1 MSPTASLTALSA
13 IFIDEIYLLFQHE
26 YSANFLFT
34 LWKRVRK
41 YGAYATGITQN
52 VDDLLQSHTARTMLA
67 NSEFLIMLN
76 QASTDRIELAKLLN
90 ISDLQLSYITNV
102 DAGHG
107 LIKVGSSLVPFA
119 NKFPK
124 NTKLYKLMTTKPGDK
139 NFWEKHKTVSFDTLT
154 DRQTYEVI
162 AVFKTVVYTDSPD
175 SFKYYH
181 FINAETDEDFTAY
194 VEKCKELSLYDTGV
208 TAKYGDKLL
217 TLSTCEYSRTN
228 GRLVV
233 VAKLI
238 NE

>member
-1 MSPTASLTALSA
+1 MTNNFTPAKAGQQRNRLSKEEYADKMKAEKEAVYQMADETAKAIVSDPEKFKAFLDILNRITQNRAKGKQTF

-124 NTKLYKLMTTKPGDK
+124 NTKLYKLMTTKPG
-139 NFWEKHKTVSFDTLT
+139 EG
-154 DRQTYEVI
+154 
-162 AVFKTVVYTDSPD
+162 A
-175 SFKYYH
+175 
-181 FINAETDEDFTAY
+181 
-194 VEKCKELSLYDTGV
+194 
-208 TAKYGDKLL
+208 
-217 TLSTCEYSRTN
+217 
-228 GRLVV
+228 
-233 VAKLI
+233 
-238 NE
+238 